1 MLEELMIP
9 LTEIVKARIAVTIA
23 NKTILRAL
31 SMASKLILALLTL
44 LWKKSILYLGK
55 VLLSVAIHHL
65 IDGMLRQV
73 AKFMFWINKVIT

>member
-1 MLEELMIP
+1 MLEELIIP
-9 LTEIVKARIAVTIA
+9 LAEIVKSRIAVTIA
-23 NKTILRAL
+23 NKAILRAL

-44 LWKKSILYLGK
+44 LWKKSILHLGK

-73 AKFMFWINKVIT
+73 AKFMFWINEVIT